1 MPDLTPQAAHARLAA
16 IDPAAYAASRNH
28 LDGAVT
34 GLSPWI
40 THGHLTLAQVVETL
54 RARHRL
60 PLTHNDAPPGTQPVA
75 VLDSAWHSRWR
86 WSPARWHV
94 VLTRMAAL
102 APVRWLAPADTLVAA
117 LGAAR
122 RVRGRANPHL
132 APALAR
138 VCTEPDL
145 PPWPE
150 PAAACRSFSAYWS
163 RVLKASRP
171 AASEGVGDLLPKK

>member
-1 MPDLTPQAAHARLAA
+1 VCEPPLTAEPPPALQGLFHPP
-16 IDPAAYAASRNH
+16 DPAAVAGQDLWLVH
-28 LDGAVT
+28 
-34 GLSPWI
+34 PWS
-40 THGHLTLAQVVETL
+40 LA
-54 RARHRL
+54 
-60 PLTHNDAPPGTQPVA
+60 DAPPGMQAVA
-75 VLDSAWHSRWR
+75 VLDSTWHSRWR

-102 APVRWLAPADTLVAA
+102 APVRWLAPADTLAAA

-171 AASEGVGDLLPKK
+171 AAPGAAGDLLHKK